1 VSEPEFLDLEDVLA
15 IHDRQ
20 IAEFGGAPGI
30 RDQALLESALAT
42 PRATFGGSYV
52 HESPFGMAAAYAFHL
67 AQNQPFMDGNKRT
80 GLAAAL
86 VFLRLNGYRVVDPA
100 DELYE
105 AMIAVAERRLDKNG
119 LASTLE
125 RLAVT
130 VHEP

>member
-52 HESPFGMAAAYAFHL
+52 HESLFAMAAAYAFHL
-67 AQNQPFMDGNKRT
+67 AENQPFMDGNKRT
-80 GLAAAL
+80 GLGAAL
-86 VFLRLNGYRVVDPA
+86 VFLRLNGYRVADPA
-100 DELYE
+100 EELYE
-105 AMIAVAERRLDKNG
+105 AMIAVAERRLDKSG

-125 RLAVT
+125 RLAVA
-130 VHEP
+130 VNEP

>member
-52 HESPFGMAAAYAFHL
+52 HGSPFGMAAAYAFHL

-100 DELYE
+100 EELYE

-125 RLAVT
+125 RLAVA
-130 VHEP
+130 VH